1 MKYFFYQI
9 LGFLFLACGIIGIV
23 VPLLPTTPFLL
34 LSASLFFRSSPR
46 VYNWLLNHRYLGT
59 YIRNFQQKRTIPLR
73 VKIIITTL
81 LWITSL
87 HCFFLILNHWIL
99 KSFMLLIA
107 ISISIFIFSFK
118 KSSSLIRHAAENEGN
133 VPQRFKGPKRSYPS
147 RRTNA
152 INI

>member
-1 MKYFFYQI
+1 MYFCIMKYFFYQI

-34 LSASLFFRSSPR
+34 LSASLFLRSSPR

-59 YIRNFQQKRTIPLR
+59 YIRNFQQERTIPLR

-118 KSSSLIRHAAENEGN
+118 KSSKSNNNIP
-133 VPQRFKGPKRSYPS
+133 PQK
-147 RRTNA
+147 
-152 INI
+152 I